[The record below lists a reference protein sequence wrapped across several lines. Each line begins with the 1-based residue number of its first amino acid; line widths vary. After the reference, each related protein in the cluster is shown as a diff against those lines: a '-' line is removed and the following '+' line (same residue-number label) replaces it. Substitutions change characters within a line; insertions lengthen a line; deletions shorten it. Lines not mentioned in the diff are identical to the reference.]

1 MTANVLPTIFTIE
14 IGDTPTLAFE
24 AHHLREAHEFAT
36 SNG

>member
-24 AHHLREAHEFAT
+24 AHHLRDA
-36 SNG
+36 